1 MEAATPQPAVA
12 SGVSRGVSACVLSWE
27 RARPSHRIAPR
38 MARASVGEMKAPPG
52 DSSCEVTA
60 ATDVPASAAAD
71 PDVALM
77 LRVQGGDESAFQE
90 LFRKL
95 SPRVLQ
101 YAR

>member
-1 MEAATPQPAVA
+1 
-12 SGVSRGVSACVLSWE
+12 
-27 RARPSHRIAPR
+27 
-38 MARASVGEMKAPPG
+38 MARASVGEMKGPPG
-52 DSSCEVTA
+52 EPSSPAAEVA
-60 ATDVPASAAAD
+60 AADVPASAAAD

-101 YAR
+101 YARRFVGSGRRGLRCCRIS